1 MSTGAIRA
9 IWWLYAV
16 EAVGLSLAAI
26 IWQSP
31 WPLAVA
37 IVCVSQMAMLHGR
50 AWGADE

>member
-9 IWWLYAV
+9 IWWVYAV

-26 IWQSP
+26 I
-31 WPLAVA
+31 
-37 IVCVSQMAMLHGR
+37 CVSQMAILHGR